1 MTKKHAD
8 ENTMPEKQP
17 KAKHESAVAKDQQIA
32 ELTSDLQRLRADFE
46 NYRKRS
52 DTEKAQAKAA
62 GAAATILKLL
72 PVIDTIDRAVTY
84 MPAELQNNKW
94 AQGVV
99 STKKNVDKLMASLN
113 VVKIDAVAGSTFDP
127 ELHEAVQ
134 FDEEAVGDTEIIAEE
149 LQSGYMLGD
158 VVIRHAMVKVTK
170 Q

>member
-1 MTKKHAD
+1 MTKKHVD
-8 ENTMPEKQP
+8 ENTTPEKQP
-17 KAKHESAVAKDQQIA
+17 KSRHSPTEAKDQQIA

-62 GAAATILKLL
+62 GAASTILKLL
-72 PVIDTIDRAVTY
+72 PVIDTIDRAVAY
-84 MPAELQNNKW
+84 MPTELKDNKW

-99 STKKNVDKLMASLN
+99 STKKNVDKLMATLN
-113 VVKIDAVAGSTFDP
+113 VVKINAAVGSVFDP

-134 FDEEAVGDTEIIAEE
+134 FDDEAIGDIEIVAEE
-149 LQSGYMLGD
+149 LQSGYLLGD